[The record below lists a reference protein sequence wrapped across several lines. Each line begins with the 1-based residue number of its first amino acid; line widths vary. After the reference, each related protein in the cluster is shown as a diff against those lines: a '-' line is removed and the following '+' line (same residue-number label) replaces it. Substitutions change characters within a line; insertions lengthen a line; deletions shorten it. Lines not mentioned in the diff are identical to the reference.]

1 VRGSAS
7 ELTSVEP
14 GGLGMVEA
22 AFKTGFVKGSDLSH
36 LFGRECEVE
45 KFGVAGDT
53 RGSDGLGDHDG
64 RSLDSPAEEDVRS
77 RFTLGLC
84 DLLDDSIVH
93 ERLRSVMV

>member
-1 VRGSAS
+1 VGGSAS

-14 GGLGMVEA
+14 RGLGVVEA
-22 AFKTGFVKGSDLSH
+22 AFKTGLVKSSDLSH
-36 LFGRECEVE
+36 FFGRKFKVE
-45 KFGVAGDT
+45 EFGVAGDT

-64 RSLDSPAEEDVRS
+64 RSLNSPAEEDVRS